1 METLLP
7 QELVSNE
14 GAEAEELRAFRYH
27 VRSALAGPLLRA
39 RPAIAAAAPGAAPDF
54 LALTDMIVVEM
65 ASENGGGSGGAPH
78 APPPPMRR
86 RSCPATNANTITE
99 DEEGEAEA

>member
-1 METLLP
+1 MDALLP

-27 VRSALAGPLLRA
+27 VRSVLAGPLLRA

-54 LALTDMIVVEM
+54 LALTDMIVAEL
-65 ASENGGGSGGAPH
+65 ASEDGGGVGAPH
-78 APPPPMRR
+78 APPPPPMRR
-86 RSCPATNANTITE
+86 RSCPATNADTIA
-99 DEEGEAEA
+99 EEGEAEA